1 MANSNKQKLIKQV
14 NAASSQSSVAING
27 SDDTLNIENASLK
40 EIIRQT
46 TTRTTKKYG
55 VKTNGK
61 SLDYF
66 TELSL
71 SNVLIDST
79 IDPKDK
85 KAVKLANENPKQYLK
100 KYMMEKQ
107 IADKTALLA
116 GDLKKQIN
124 YQNYEAI
131 FKHIPECSTALKIYR
146 DNILSPDDFTKRI
159 FNFDYVDTTDDK
171 IKEIVKGNIEN
182 IVKKYKLNEK
192 TVDIIQN
199 TLLYG
204 DEYYAILSLEDEL
217 DMLLR
222 DPNLKQNILQENIK
236 FYDTEA
242 ININLDELDIQLN
255 ESEKNA
261 FDTFFDVNGI
271 HIVSESEIE
280 KNPYGKEISKII
292 NEHFVIDSK
301 LSMLQERAEY
311 EYSKKEKQSSDFM
324 SDIIN
329 PNQPKAKNTR
339 IDDKPMYLNGSAI
352 RRLDPSRVLKL
363 ELDDICYGYYYYE
376 EKEYNNGKDVSDAGD
391 YLGLVTGKSQS
402 NVAAMGATGA
412 SLPVGNKSLSTD
424 NLNQVKY
431 RLISDVFLKAISKKI
446 DKDYIR
452 HNKDFKDFIYSVVQQ
467 ESFMKKQIHLTF
479 FTPDEVIHFAADPVY
494 KNITFFAK
502 IYLAMLT
509 NMIVINMGR
518 GHDKRVFYVQTG
530 LDEQFESAI
539 SNTIESI
546 KSKEF
551 RLNDMDINTVISL
564 NSGSLDDWFV
574 PTNASGERPI
584 EIDTLAGMD
593 MDIANNTFLDWLR
606 KSMMNGMNIPANLI
620 DAMGDVDYARTLSA
634 QNANFVR
641 SVVQY
646 QLQLKEPFSKF
657 VQKLYKNEY
666 RFHDD
671 GSADTSEKTNY
682 DKIDV
687 SFPSP
692 ASLNMTNMQ
701 EQINVVAA
709 MADELSAILV
719 PATTDGRNDDV
730 RMIIRSEIFKDYF
743 PSIDYDKYEDMIEN
757 SLQIKA
763 AKETLKSNLNN
774 PPMDDQGFGNY

>member
-1 MANSNKQKLIKQV
+1 MANSNKQKLMKQV
-14 NAASSQSSVAING
+14 NAASSQSAVAING
-27 SDDTLNIENASLK
+27 SDDTLDLENSSLK

-46 TTRTTKKYG
+46 TQRTTQKYG
-55 VKTNGK
+55 TKTNGK

-85 KAVKLANENPKQYLK
+85 KATKLANENPKQYFK

-116 GDLKKQIN
+116 GDLKSQIN

-159 FNFDYVDTTDDK
+159 FNFDYTDTTDAQ
-171 IKEIVKGNIEN
+171 IKGIVKKNIEN

-222 DPNLKQNILQENIK
+222 DPNLNQNILQENIQ
-236 FYDTEA
+236 FFDV
-242 ININLDELDIQLN
+242 NRVDMQLDELDISLN
-255 ESEKNA
+255 ESEKDA
-261 FDTFFDVNGI
+261 FKSFFDANNI
-271 HIVSESEIE
+271 QIVSESEIE

-311 EYSKKEKQSSDFM
+311 EYSQKQKQASDFM

-329 PNQPKAKNTR
+329 PNQPKDKKHKV
-339 IDDKPMYLNGSAI
+339 DDKPMFLNGSAL
-352 RRLDPSRVLKL
+352 RRLDPCRVLKL

-376 EKEYNNGKDVSDAGD
+376 EKEITNGKDVSDAGD
-391 YLGLVTGKSQS
+391 YLGLVSGKSQS

-412 SLPVGNKSLSTD
+412 SLPVGNKSLSTE
-424 NLNQVKY
+424 NLTQVKY

-446 DKDYIR
+446 NKDYIR

-467 ESFMKKQIHLTF
+467 ESFMHKQIHLTF
-479 FTPDEVIHFAADPVY
+479 FTPDEVVHFKAPPIY

-518 GHDKRVFYVQTG
+518 GHDKRVFYIQTG
-530 LDEQFESAI
+530 LDEQFEAAI

-551 RLNDMDINTVISL
+551 RLNDMDINTVVSL
-564 NSGSLDDWFV
+564 NPGALDDWFV
-574 PTNASGERPI
+574 PTNASGDRPI

-593 MDIANNTFLDWLR
+593 LDIANNTFLDWLR

-646 QLQLKEPFSKF
+646 QLQFKEPFSKF
-657 VQKLYKNEY
+657 IQTLYKNEY
-666 RFHDD
+666 RFNDD
-671 GSADTSEKTNY
+671 GSSDTSETTNY
-682 DKIDV
+682 EKIDV

-701 EQINVVAA
+701 EQINVVSA

-719 PATTDGRNDDV
+719 PATTDGRNDEV
-730 RMIIRSEIFKDYF
+730 RAKIRAEIFKDYF
-743 PSIDYDKYEDMIEN
+743 PSIDYERYQELIDTNFQIE
-757 SLQIKA
+757 SARETIHSSIK
-763 AKETLKSNLNN
+763 N
-774 PPMDDQGFGNY
+774 PPIDDQGFGGY